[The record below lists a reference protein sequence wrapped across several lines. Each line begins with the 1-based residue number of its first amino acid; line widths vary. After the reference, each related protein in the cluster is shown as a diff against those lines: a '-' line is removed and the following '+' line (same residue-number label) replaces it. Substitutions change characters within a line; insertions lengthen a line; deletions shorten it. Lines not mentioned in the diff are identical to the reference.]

1 MEDILRD
8 HLGKWYKTYVDWY
21 SEWMSR
27 WLKICL
33 QQYSSLLF
41 VRTFDE
47 NQCHDYE
54 RFFLLIVFIT
64 SQNKIYLHLMIFSV
78 PYMMPT
84 PALRLAYGTI
94 IEISKWKTKNATQNP
109 IEKSQKQ
116 PKMTPSE
123 FQSLYSKMYRLIIS
137 FRPPDP

>member
-84 PALRLAYGTI
+84 PALRLLLMEQLLKYQNEKQKMPHKI
-94 IEISKWKTKNATQNP
+94 QSKNHKN
-109 IEKSQKQ
+109 SQKWHPVNSNHFT
-116 PKMTPSE
+116 PKC
-123 FQSLYSKMYRLIIS
+123 IVW
-137 FRPPDP
+137 

>member
-84 PALRLAYGTI
+84 PALRLLLMEQLLKY
-94 IEISKWKTKNATQNP
+94 QN
-109 IEKSQKQ
+109 EKQKQ